1 MRGMVRLSSNFFWD
15 TLDMYRN
22 HWNGFQA
29 GTLQHPTWPIDTRG
43 LLSTRLKLNLDVLL
57 NKMDFTTKPLINCFR

>member
-1 MRGMVRLSSNFFWD
+1 MRDMDLGLPNFFWD

-29 GTLQHPTWPIDTRG
+29 RTLQYPTWPIDTRG
-43 LLSTRLKLNLDVLL
+43 LMSILGSPYVHSAAKFPLYFILDLG
-57 NKMDFTTKPLINCFR
+57 